1 MTELISSLLTLLDV
15 VMCGIWCI
23 FGSSV
28 DVHQQIPSS
37 FNIAHRG
44 PDCFRLENVNHFCR
58 CVFGFHR
65 LAIVDDIYGMQPMR
79 LHALPHIW
87 MVRVSAST
95 ESTTVAFV
103 FSSPCRHTTARS
115 IISSRCVKSVAPNA
129 SLFQRIVMFRH
140 ERNSDINLKHR
151 AMEKF

>member
-1 MTELISSLLTLLDV
+1 LIKLCTFDFADFD
-15 VMCGIWCI
+15 MCGIWCI

-28 DVHQQIPSS
+28 DTHQQIPSC

-44 PDCFRLENVNHFCR
+44 PDCFRFENVNHFSK

-87 MVRVSAST
+87 MVS
-95 ESTTVAFV
+95 V
-103 FSSPCRHTTARS
+103 FKAYL
-115 IISSRCVKSVAPNA
+115 IK
-129 SLFQRIVMFRH
+129 
-140 ERNSDINLKHR
+140 
-151 AMEKF
+151 

>member
-1 MTELISSLLTLLDV
+1 LIKLCTFDFADFD
-15 VMCGIWCI
+15 MCGIWCI

-28 DVHQQIPSS
+28 DTHQQIPSC

-44 PDCFRLENVNHFCR
+44 PDCFRFENVNHFSK

-87 MVRVSAST
+87 MVSVLKAYLILLNFILIRLI
-95 ESTTVAFV
+95 TVKF
-103 FSSPCRHTTARS
+103 T
-115 IISSRCVKSVAPNA
+115 ISDR
-129 SLFQRIVMFRH
+129 
-140 ERNSDINLKHR
+140 
-151 AMEKF
+151 